1 MTNESSPLLDRSAM
15 IERMKAG
22 LHVEPERAAA
32 VTIDCQRG
40 NLDPAIASLP
50 VPEGECRRILEGT
63 NRLLALARG
72 AGVPVV
78 HVWTVYE
85 EPLLAAHPFERAML
99 EAKES
104 FTPHRQSDFA
114 RHKLPG
120 SPEGELVPGLDVR
133 PEDFQV
139 GSKRTF
145 DMFHGTPLEILLRSL
160 GRDTLLIAGCNTNTC
175 VLASV
180 FGAYNR
186 NFRAVVLS
194 DCVASAYGDDL
205 HRFALSNI
213 QRRLGWV
220 LTLEELEEKLT
231 AHARAAG
238 GGAAR

>member
-1 MTNESSPLLDRSAM
+1 VDA
-15 IERMKAG
+15 
-22 LHVEPERAAA
+22 
-32 VTIDCQRG
+32 
-40 NLDPAIASLP
+40 
-50 VPEGECRRILEGT
+50 
-63 NRLLALARG
+63 
-72 AGVPVV
+72 
-78 HVWTVYE
+78 
-85 EPLLAAHPFERAML
+85 
-99 EAKES
+99 
-104 FTPHRQSDFA
+104 
-114 RHKLPG
+114 
-120 SPEGELVPGLDVR
+120 GELVPGLDVR